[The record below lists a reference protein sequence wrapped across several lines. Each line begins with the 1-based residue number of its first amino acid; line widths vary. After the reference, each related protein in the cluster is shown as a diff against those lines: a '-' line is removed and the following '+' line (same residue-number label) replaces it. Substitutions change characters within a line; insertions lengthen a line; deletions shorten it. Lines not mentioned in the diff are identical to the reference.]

1 MKLKEFD
8 FSLDIKRHKRTEDI
22 ILVQNDRQTT
32 KFNINLM
39 DGNHAF
45 LIGENAEISIV
56 FQKSDDTYIEQEC
69 EFIGNKVSVILVDQ
83 VLTKSGKVIAEIII
97 RSDNQ
102 VLTTTSFDFHVRKN
116 ILNDNAIES
125 TNEIGIL
132 NKLIDTVKELIQKV
146 INSIPRIGDNGNWF
160 IGDED
165 TGKPSRGPKGDK
177 GDKGEQGPKGEKGD
191 KGDRGIDGIGAV
203 HSVNDQVGDVYL
215 TGEDIRVNQ
224 NQQWSVSYAL
234 NSLDK
239 RKLDKESDKGL
250 SANDFTDD
258 FKNKLKGIEEGAE
271 KNKVISVAGKTGVVT
286 LTKSDISLGNVQNY
300 GIATESEAKNG
311 ATNLKYMT
319 PIRVKNALDDRY
331 NFSNDN
337 QIVIGNGASC
347 NGNNIINPVVI
358 GHNASTE
365 AQHTISIGSFAKCTG
380 SNPYNSVAIGRLAE
394 STLFNGIAIG
404 TGANTAGA
412 FAVAI
417 GNNAKAT
424 HTDAVAIGA
433 DANAANSQEG
443 VLGSSKRTNN
453 WKVPGSFL
461 VGGTKNFEIP
471 HPKPEKKATHVIRH
485 GAVESPTA
493 GDTLYRYKI
502 IAAKD
507 NDLVTIDLPDYFIW
521 LNRDVQIFV
530 TSQGHFGNGYG
541 ILNRETEQLE
551 IHCEL
556 EGAYNVLVIG
566 TRNDDH
572 QSVQDWYIKGVER
585 EIGESWT
592 GETYVFE
599 IDEIMEVEEITEV
612 K

>member
-234 NSLDK
+234 N
-239 RKLDKESDKGL
+239 KLHERTEYIPYATDAPVKLGGGEKCRTLISTETEGEKVFEL
-250 SANDFTDD
+250 SAHCSNWVLKFKSRINIELPDLNEFRWGTNEIKGGEYKWFTMRVLCYNQGSIPVQLVTEG
-258 FKNKLKGIEEGAE
+258 KNFSGMVFWDGGTIPPS
-271 KNKVISVAGKTGVVT
+271 IQAGKT
-286 LTKSDISLGNVQNY
+286 
-300 GIATESEAKNG
+300 
-311 ATNLKYMT
+311 
-319 PIRVKNALDDRY
+319 ALVEYVGTYYRFDDR
-331 NFSNDN
+331 
-337 QIVIGNGASC
+337 
-347 NGNNIINPVVI
+347 VVW
-358 GHNASTE
+358 
-365 AQHTISIGSFAKCTG
+365 
-380 SNPYNSVAIGRLAE
+380 LA
-394 STLFNGIAIG
+394 
-404 TGANTAGA
+404 
-412 FAVAI
+412 
-417 GNNAKAT
+417 
-424 HTDAVAIGA
+424 
-433 DANAANSQEG
+433 
-443 VLGSSKRTNN
+443 
-453 WKVPGSFL
+453 
-461 VGGTKNFEIP
+461 
-471 HPKPEKKATHVIRH
+471 
-485 GAVESPTA
+485 
-493 GDTLYRYKI
+493 KI
-502 IAAKD
+502 I
-507 NDLVTIDLPDYFIW
+507 W
-521 LNRDVQIFV
+521 Q
-530 TSQGHFGNGYG
+530 H
-541 ILNRETEQLE
+541 
-551 IHCEL
+551 
-556 EGAYNVLVIG
+556 
-566 TRNDDH
+566 
-572 QSVQDWYIKGVER
+572 
-585 EIGESWT
+585 
-592 GETYVFE
+592 
-599 IDEIMEVEEITEV
+599 
-612 K
+612 